1 MELSPEER
9 RKIYEEEKARIEA
22 EQRQSAVSGDSTTG
36 LKPNVAG
43 LLCYLGGWITG
54 IIFLVIE
61 QKNRFVRFHAVQSIV
76 VFGVLTIAIAIL
88 SWIPFVGG
96 FFGAVLGILIFIS
109 WIVLMV
115 KAYQGELYKVPGAGG
130 IAESIIPVSDV
141 AVGETPA
148 EAEVKTPE
156 TAAPPPEM
164 PAPSMMTQVKR
175 VEHKLDKYFTDSRA
189 ARVTSSSFAIAWSVI
204 LLIFFSFFN
213 DYIAFYE
220 SETVGGIT
228 TWTRLPFLTQEYYA
242 WLPILIT
249 TLLLS
254 IAGHIVIIIHD
265 RYWLREIILIILN
278 VLGIVAVATLVSIFP
293 FDFYV
298 IPNNTVADIV
308 SVSVR
313 IALIAIAVGL
323 GIGSLVMF
331 IKLIINLLKSTSESA
346 PRGI

>member
-22 EQRQSAVSGDSTTG
+22 EQRQSAGSGDSTTG

-61 QKNRFVRFHAVQSIV
+61 QKNRFVRFHAVQSII
-76 VFGVLTIAIAIL
+76 VFGVLTIASAIL

-96 FFGAVLGILIFIS
+96 FFGAFIGILIFIS
-109 WIVLMV
+109 WVVLMV
-115 KAYQGELYKVPGAGG
+115 KAYHGEIYKIPGAGD

-141 AVGETPA
+141 AVGEKA
-148 EAEVKTPE
+148 VEAEVKTSE

-164 PAPSMMTQVKR
+164 PAPSITTQVR
-175 VEHKLDKYFTDSRA
+175 STEHKLDRYFTNSRA
-189 ARVTSSSFAIAWSVI
+189 ARVTSSSFAIAWSII
-204 LLIFFSFFN
+204 LFIFFSFFN
-213 DYIAFYE
+213 GYIAFYE

-228 TWTRLPFLTQEYYA
+228 TWTRLPLLTQEYYA

-249 TLLLS
+249 TLVLT
-254 IAGHIVIIIHD
+254 IVGHIVLIIHD
-265 RYWLREIILIILN
+265 RYWFRETILIILN
-278 VLGIVAVATLVSIFP
+278 VLGIVTVATLVSIFP

-298 IPNNTVADIV
+298 IPSNTVADIV
-308 SVSVR
+308 TVSVR
-313 IALIAIAVGL
+313 IILIAIAVGL
-323 GIGSLVMF
+323 SIGSLVMF
-331 IKLIINLLKSTSESA
+331 IRLIINLLKSASEST
-346 PRGI
+346 PRDI

>member
-9 RKIYEEEKARIEA
+9 HKIYEEEKARIEA
-22 EQRQSAVSGDSTTG
+22 EQRQSADSGDSTTG

-61 QKNRFVRFHAVQSIV
+61 QKNRFVRFHAVQSII
-76 VFGVLTIAIAIL
+76 VFGVLTIASAIL

-96 FFGAVLGILIFIS
+96 FFGAVIGILFFIS

-115 KAYQGELYKVPGAGG
+115 KAYQGELYKIPGAGG

-141 AVGETPA
+141 AVGEKPV
-148 EAEVKTPE
+148 EAEVKTAE
-156 TAAPPPEM
+156 TTAPPPEM
-164 PAPSMMTQVKR
+164 PTPSITTHVKII
-175 VEHKLDKYFTDSRA
+175 EHKLDRYFTNSKA
-189 ARVTSSSFAIAWSVI
+189 ARVTSSSFAIAWSII

-228 TWTRLPFLTQEYYA
+228 TWIRLPLLTQEYHA

-254 IAGHIVIIIHD
+254 IAGHIILIIHD
-265 RYWLREIILIILN
+265 RYWLRETILIILN
-278 VLGIVAVATLVSIFP
+278 VLGVVTVATLVSIFP

-298 IPNNTVADIV
+298 IPSNTVADIV
-308 SVSVR
+308 AVSVR

-331 IKLIINLLKSTSESA
+331 IKLIINLLKSTSEST
-346 PRGI
+346 PS